1 MLYRVSVVVVVDD
14 PQEVKEAMT
23 LKLEEL
29 GFSLGG
35 ALVTVDPV
43 EVQTDF
49 LALARERVAKKE
61 DDAPDSQEPDSL

>member
-1 MLYRVSVVVVVDD
+1 MLYRVAVVVVIDD
-14 PQEVKEAMT
+14 PQEVKEALT

-29 GFSLGG
+29 GFTIGG

-49 LALARERVAKKE
+49 LALARARNEKAVKAVSDE
-61 DDAPDSQEPDSL
+61 LDL